1 MRNSDSPRSPRWL
14 DRLAEVNIVGFIIS
28 AYLLE
33 TSATSTYFQVAQVVL
48 VVSAFCIVVHSAR
61 LTSGLLV
68 PWAGALWVTAS
79 VAVLV
84 NQAEF
89 TPEFRTFAVNCV
101 LAVALLQLLSSER
114 RVVLGLTA
122 FGIGGLLAAVSLLV
136 QIDPSVPMTA
146 DVSQAWSLRL
156 GSSLP
161 GANPNIAGMYLAI
174 AFGAALS
181 RALAPSM
188 RRVLRL
194 CWLSAS
200 AVILLA
206 ASLTGSRKVMIYCVV
221 AALVLVAHF
230 SLRLLPILV
239 AAAAAVA
246 WALLNIEWLYVI
258 VGHRLVGQGD
268 VTESDAL
275 RVQALED
282 SIDAF
287 LAHPE
292 GTGWGSSQQF
302 LSVLNYTHSNYLE
315 VLVSVGLVGL
325 VAYYLIH
332 LRILSGVRRMGAVVG
347 PAISASVI
355 AGLAL
360 DVVQVTYLYKAPLL
374 MLTLGAA
381 AFHAAP
387 RKIPSVPD
395 RRTTRRGG
403 GHEPAL
409 GRARSRAGVVTGKR
423 TGVENAHR

>member
-1 MRNSDSPRSPRWL
+1 MRNSDSLRSPGWL
-14 DRLAEVNIVGFIIS
+14 DRLAEVNIVGFILS
-28 AYLLE
+28 TYLLE

-61 LTSGLLV
+61 FTSGLVV

-84 NQAEF
+84 NQATF
-89 TPEFRTFAVNCV
+89 TQEFRTFAVNCV
-101 LAVALLQLLSSER
+101 LAIALLQLLSNER

-122 FGIGGLLAAVSLLV
+122 FGIGGLLAALSLLV
-136 QIDPSVPMTA
+136 QLDPSVPMTA
-146 DVSQAWSLRL
+146 DASQAWSLRL

-188 RRVLRL
+188 HRLLRL
-194 CWLSAS
+194 CWLISSAI
-200 AVILLA
+200 ILLA
-206 ASLTGSRKVMIYCVV
+206 AALTGSRKVMIYCVV

-239 AAAAAVA
+239 AAAGVVA

-268 VTESDAL
+268 VVESDAL
-275 RVQALED
+275 RLDALAD

-287 LAHPE
+287 VAHPE
-292 GTGWGSSQQF
+292 GTGWGSSQRF
-302 LSVLNYTHSNYLE
+302 LLVLNYTHSNYLE

-325 VAYYLIH
+325 IAYYVLH
-332 LRILSGVRRMGAVVG
+332 LRILSGLRRMGPAVG
-347 PAISASVI
+347 PAIAASVI

-381 AFHAAP
+381 AFQAAAKSTSARSDKRP
-387 RKIPSVPD
+387 VRH
-395 RRTTRRGG
+395 G
-403 GHEPAL
+403 GHESARRRTRPHVGVA
-409 GRARSRAGVVTGKR
+409 GRTR
-423 TGVENAHR
+423 TGVENVHS